1 MELKASG
8 AKGKR
13 EKGLGLWGLMATGA
27 KGHELPLGLMA
38 MGAKGHELPWGLK
51 ATGAKGHGG

>member
-1 MELKASG
+1 MG
-8 AKGKR
+8 AKGHTGA
-13 EKGLGLWGLMATGA
+13 KGLGLWGLMATGA

>member
-1 MELKASG
+1 
-8 AKGKR
+8 
-13 EKGLGLWGLMATGA
+13 MATGA

-51 ATGAKGHGG
+51 ARGAKGHGGLKATGG